1 MILETK
7 LHFSTLFA
15 AVGWK
20 AVLEVEHDD
29 EGGGFRWAAMCS
41 EETMTAPAALEEL

>member
-29 EGGGFRWAAMCS
+29 EGGGFRWAAS
-41 EETMTAPAALEEL
+41 LYALTAALEEL